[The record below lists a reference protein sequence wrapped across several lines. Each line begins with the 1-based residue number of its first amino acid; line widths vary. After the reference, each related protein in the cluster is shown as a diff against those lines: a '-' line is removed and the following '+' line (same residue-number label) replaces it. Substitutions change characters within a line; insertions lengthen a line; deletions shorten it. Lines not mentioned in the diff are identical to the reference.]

1 MGIKSNI
8 INKTALFITAV
19 LMFLNLYLIFI
30 WAPNE
35 INLGISQR
43 IFYIHI
49 PLAWLGMISMF
60 ILGITSI
67 IYLFT
72 NNTKW
77 DNLAKSTAEIGVLFL
92 SLLLLTGIVWS
103 KPTWGIWWTWDAK
116 LTTTLI
122 LWFIYVGYLALRAYG
137 PQGSQGAR
145 YGAILALLGIID
157 TPLIYFA
164 TIWWRTHHPELNIGP
179 AAESTNTIDMAILQ
193 VLMSSLI
200 TFTFLYIFLLI
211 EKYKLTQIETKT
223 KEIINA

>member
-1 MGIKSNI
+1 MVIKSNI
-8 INKTALFITAV
+8 LEKIYLFITAIFM
-19 LMFLNLYLIFI
+19 LINLYLIFI

-49 PLAWLGMISMF
+49 PLAWLGMVSMV
-60 ILGITSI
+60 ILGIASM
-67 IYLFT
+67 IYLLT
-72 NNTKW
+72 NHTKW

-92 SLLLLTGIVWS
+92 SLLLLTGIIWS
-103 KPTWGIWWTWDAK
+103 KPTWGLWWTWDAK

-145 YGAILALLGIID
+145 YGAIIALLGIID

-164 TIWWRTHHPELNIGP
+164 TIWWRTQHPELNIGP
-179 AAESTNTIDMAILQ
+179 AADVTNTIDTAILQ
-193 VLMSSLI
+193 VLVFSLI
-200 TFTFLYIFLLI
+200 TFTVLYIFLLI
-211 EKYKLTQIETKT
+211 ERYKLAQLETT
-223 KEIINA
+223 AKETIHA

>member
-1 MGIKSNI
+1 MKQIKIMDIKSNI
-8 INKTALFITAV
+8 LWKIYLFITSIFM
-19 LMFLNLYLIFI
+19 LINLYLIFI

-49 PLAWLGMISMF
+49 PLAWLGMISM
-60 ILGITSI
+60 ILLGITSI
-67 IYLFT
+67 IYLLT

-92 SLLLLTGIVWS
+92 SLLLLTGIIWS
-103 KPTWGIWWTWDAK
+103 KPTWGIWWTWDSK

-137 PQGSQGAR
+137 PKGSQGAR

-164 TIWWRTHHPELNIGP
+164 TIWWRTQHPELNIGP
-179 AAESTNTIDMAILQ
+179 AANVSNTIDISILQ
-193 VLMSSLI
+193 VLLFSLI
-200 TFTFLYIFLLI
+200 TFTALYIF
-211 EKYKLTQIETKT
+211 
-223 KEIINA
+223 